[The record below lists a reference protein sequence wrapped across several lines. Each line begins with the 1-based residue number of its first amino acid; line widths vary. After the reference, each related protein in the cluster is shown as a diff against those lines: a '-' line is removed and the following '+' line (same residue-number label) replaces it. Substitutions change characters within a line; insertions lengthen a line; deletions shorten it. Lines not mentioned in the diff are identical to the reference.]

1 MKIYGYAGVFR
12 QDLCYTKMR
21 KRPFA
26 NSSDM
31 GGLRPGCARSRPL
44 SRPPPRIRSWC
55 GLQYDSMAQI
65 SAHLFRFALLVS
77 VCSLLMVV
85 DGALVTGAGVAGPP
99 AGTSAGATP
108 GSAAEPPASV
118 GAGSAASATLPAATR
133 APGILELAHPWFGAV
148 MGLLTLTLVVW
159 VMRADAR
166 PGARGLS
173 WALLFLLLAQG
184 GLGSRGVMAFSPVWM
199 GTLHACLAQLFFACA
214 VAITVVTSPAWQRG
228 PDLVEDYGWPSL
240 RSFAVTTPVLLMFQ
254 VYLGAALRHKAAGA
268 LPHLGFAMFVALWIL
283 IECVCLIQQLP
294 QHPILR
300 PAANWLLA
308 ATCTQVFL
316 GIGAF
321 TMLTME
327 MDGTAALAAATAA
340 HVATGALTLAICL
353 VLSIQIRRNVMPKGS
368 LSAAS
373 AVNPAS

>member
-1 MKIYGYAGVFR
+1 
-12 QDLCYTKMR
+12 
-21 KRPFA
+21 
-26 NSSDM
+26 
-31 GGLRPGCARSRPL
+31 
-44 SRPPPRIRSWC
+44 
-55 GLQYDSMAQI
+55 
-65 SAHLFRFALLVS
+65 
-77 VCSLLMVV
+77 
-85 DGALVTGAGVAGPP
+85 
-99 AGTSAGATP
+99 
-108 GSAAEPPASV
+108 
-118 GAGSAASATLPAATR
+118 
-133 APGILELAHPWFGAV
+133 
-148 MGLLTLTLVVW
+148 MGLLTLILVVW

-166 PGARGLS
+166 PGVHRLS
-173 WALLFLLLAQG
+173 WVLLLLLLAQG
-184 GLGSRGVMAFSPVWM
+184 GFGSRGAMAMSPAWM
-199 GTLHACLAQLFFACA
+199 GTLHACLAQVYFACA
-214 VAITVVTSPAWQRG
+214 VSLTVVTSAAWHHG

-294 QHPILR
+294 QHRILR

-321 TMLTME
+321 AMLTMD
-327 MDGTAALAAATAA
+327 MDGTPVLAAAVAA